1 MARTLR
7 RIRTITASAT
17 GGNDATASAAM
28 ESSAALHQVIV
39 VCVNIPALSRE
50 PAGGRGGSSHWTE
63 RCPVGSL
70 QRRRH
75 EDVEKD
81 PRGEDEK
88 EHGYLVLL
96 GGPNSKP
103 ARHGT

>member
-7 RIRTITASAT
+7 RIRTITASAMMQRHRRQWRVRRHYIKSSSFALT
-17 GGNDATASAAM
+17 SRPYRESPPAA
-28 ESSAALHQVIV
+28 EAVQVIGRNV
-39 VCVNIPALSRE
+39 VRLGA
-50 PAGGRGGSSHWTE
+50 
-63 RCPVGSL
+63 L

-103 ARHGT
+103 ARNGT